1 MTVPRLSASPAEA
14 ASADSALAAPGS
26 DESAGASRGRPEA
39 GRWRL
44 ARVPRRIAWLY
55 AAAGTAWIVGSGSL
69 LRALVTDPA
78 LAAKLEIAQ
87 GLGFI
92 AITAALLYLLLR
104 RELRDWDREAA
115 ARRQSEAELRA
126 SQEHF
131 QLASRVGRIGTFEHD
146 YATGLTLASP
156 VLQDLDELG
165 SGPNRFAALLERM
178 LPEDRA
184 EFLAAQRRAED
195 PAGEGR
201 FECEYRQ
208 RYANGRVRW
217 MLVQA
222 QVWFHGEGAGRRPA
236 RRVGTV
242 MDITERKDTEATYR
256 VNETRYRSLFANA
269 MNGLSHC
276 QIEFT
281 AGKATDF
288 TYLAVNKA
296 FHTMTGLK
304 NVIGKRITEIFPQ
317 IRETDPGLLELFGQ
331 VAQTGEGQRVEIY
344 ITALQQWQA
353 LSVYRPTEGQVV
365 AVFDVITAR
374 KRAEEELRTLTR
386 AIDQSPTSI
395 VITDAAGAIQYVNPR
410 FTEVSGYA
418 ANEVRGKNPRFLKSG
433 QNPPEHYH
441 DLWATIT
448 AGRVWHGELC
458 NRKKNGELFWE
469 RVSIS
474 PVLDVKGSIA
484 NFVAVKED
492 VTEQRRLQEHLQ
504 HAQRMESVGALASGI
519 AHDLNNILAPVLM
532 ASALLK
538 TAGRSEQEQ
547 TMLEIIE
554 QSAIRGSNVVKQ
566 LLAFS
571 RSGGGKRHPLE
582 IQELIREMR
591 GILAET
597 FPREITLRFE
607 VGPDL
612 QPVLGD
618 ATQLHQVLLNLCV
631 NARDAMPGGGLLAV
645 GARNF
650 LIDPEWARLN
660 PPAKPGAHVL
670 LTVADTGMGMTP
682 ELIER
687 IFDPFFTTKEVG
699 KGTGL
704 GLSTSLGIV
713 RGHGG
718 FFKVE
723 SEPGRGTTFAVYL
736 PAAPAED
743 AGPSVVRAA
752 EPPRGRNELI
762 LIVDDEAN
770 VGRSMR
776 GVLEE
781 HGYRVVVA
789 TASTEGLAVFRSRA
803 AEISLV
809 LSDLMMPVM
818 NGAAMLR
825 EMRRIRGDFKAC
837 VMTGLASASKQAEL
851 AAIGVSAV
859 LAKPCDRRE
868 LLLAVRGALDDPGT
882 GPAITSSPIPAPA
895 KAS

>member
-1 MTVPRLSASPAEA
+1 MTVLRPPASADEA
-14 ASADSALAAPGS
+14 ASAGAALAAPGAPAPAL
-26 DESAGASRGRPEA
+26 AGGGRPEA
-39 GRWRL
+39 GRRSL
-44 ARVPRRIAWLY
+44 ALVPRRIAWLY
-55 AAAGTAWIVGSGSL
+55 AAAGAAWIVGSGSA
-69 LRALVTDPA
+69 LRALVPDPA
-78 LAAKLEIAQ
+78 LAARLEIAK

-92 AITAALLYLLLR
+92 AVTAALLYLLLR
-104 RELRDWDREAA
+104 RELRAWDREAA
-115 ARRQSEAELRA
+115 ARLESEAALRA
-126 SQEHF
+126 SEEHF
-131 QLASRVGRIGTFEHD
+131 QLASRVGRVGTFEHD
-146 YATGLTLASP
+146 HATDRTRASP
-156 VLQDLDELG
+156 VLQELDELG
-165 SGPNRFAALLERM
+165 PGPDRFTVLLQRM
-178 LPEDRA
+178 PPEDRPG
-184 EFLAAQRRAED
+184 FLAAKARGED
-195 PAGEGR
+195 PAGDGR
-201 FECEYRQ
+201 FEQEFRQ
-208 RYANGRVRW
+208 RYADGTVRW
-217 MLVQA
+217 LLVQA
-222 QVWFHGEGAGRRPA
+222 QTWFAGEGAARRPA
-236 RRVGTV
+236 RTIGTV
-242 MDITERKDTEATYR
+242 RDVTETKRTEATLR
-256 VNETRYRSLFANA
+256 LNEERYRSLFANA

-276 QIEFT
+276 RIEFT
-281 AGKATDF
+281 DGKATDF

-296 FHTMTGLK
+296 FHSMTGLK
-304 NVIGKRITEIFPQ
+304 DVIGKRVTEVLPK
-317 IRETDPGLLELFGQ
+317 IRESDPALLELFGH
-331 VAQTGEGQRVEIY
+331 VAQTGEGQRAEIY
-344 ITALQQWQA
+344 IAALQQWQA
-353 LSVYRPTEGQVV
+353 MSVYSPAHGQVV

-433 QNPPEHYH
+433 QNPAEHYR
-441 DLWATIT
+441 DLWTTIT

-474 PVLDVKGSIA
+474 PVLDVKGAIA

-538 TAGRSEQEQ
+538 TGGRSEQEQ

-554 QSAIRGSNVVKQ
+554 QSAVRGSNVVKQ

-571 RSGGGKRHPLE
+571 RSGGGKRNRLE
-582 IQELIREMR
+582 IRQLVQEMR

-607 VGPDL
+607 VAPNL
-612 QPVLGD
+612 LPVLGD

-631 NARDAMPGGGLLAV
+631 NARDAMPAGGHLAV

-650 LIDPEWARLN
+650 TIDPEWARLN

-670 LTVADTGMGMTP
+670 LTVADTGMGMPP
-682 ELIER
+682 EVIER
-687 IFDPFFTTKEVG
+687 IFDPFFTTKEIG

-718 FFKVE
+718 FLKVE
-723 SEPGRGTTFAVYL
+723 SKPGGGSTFAVYL
-736 PAAPAED
+736 PAAPPEE
-743 AGPSVVRAA
+743 AGPAADPAA

-770 VGRSMR
+770 VARSMR
-776 GVLEE
+776 GVLEG
-781 HGYRVVVA
+781 HGYRVLVA
-789 TASTEGLAVFRSRA
+789 TASTEGLAVFRARA
-803 AEISLV
+803 AEFALV
-809 LSDLMMPVM
+809 LSDMMMPVM

-825 EMRRIRGDFKAC
+825 EMRRIRPGLHAL
-837 VMTGLASASKQAEL
+837 VMTGLASASKQSEL
-851 AAIGVSAV
+851 ESIGVSAC
-859 LAKPCDRRE
+859 LSKPCDRRE
-868 LLLAVRGALDDPGT
+868 LLLAVRGALDAPGP
-882 GPAITSSPIPAPA
+882 GAAVTSSPVPGPAA
-895 KAS
+895 AS

>member
-433 QNPPEHYH
+433 QNPPEHYPRPLGDDH
-441 DLWATIT
+441 RRPRLARRI
-448 AGRVWHGELC
+448 VQPQE
-458 NRKKNGELFWE
+458 E
-469 RVSIS
+469 RR
-474 PVLDVKGSIA
+474 A
-484 NFVAVKED
+484 
-492 VTEQRRLQEHLQ
+492 
-504 HAQRMESVGALASGI
+504 
-519 AHDLNNILAPVLM
+519 
-532 ASALLK
+532 
-538 TAGRSEQEQ
+538 
-547 TMLEIIE
+547 
-554 QSAIRGSNVVKQ
+554 
-566 LLAFS
+566 
-571 RSGGGKRHPLE
+571 
-582 IQELIREMR
+582 
-591 GILAET
+591 
-597 FPREITLRFE
+597 
-607 VGPDL
+607 
-612 QPVLGD
+612 VLG
-618 ATQLHQVLLNLCV
+618 A
-631 NARDAMPGGGLLAV
+631 GLDL
-645 GARNF
+645 
-650 LIDPEWARLN
+650 
-660 PPAKPGAHVL
+660 PGA
-670 LTVADTGMGMTP
+670 GCQG
-682 ELIER
+682 
-687 IFDPFFTTKEVG
+687 FDRQF
-699 KGTGL
+699 
-704 GLSTSLGIV
+704 
-713 RGHGG
+713 RGGEGG
-718 FFKVE
+718 
-723 SEPGRGTTFAVYL
+723 RHR
-736 PAAPAED
+736 AAPAPG
-743 AGPSVVRAA
+743 APPARPAHGVR
-752 EPPRGRNELI
+752 R
-762 LIVDDEAN
+762 
-770 VGRSMR
+770 
-776 GVLEE
+776 
-781 HGYRVVVA
+781 
-789 TASTEGLAVFRSRA
+789 RA
-803 AEISLV
+803 RQRHR
-809 LSDLMMPVM
+809 P
-818 NGAAMLR
+818 
-825 EMRRIRGDFKAC
+825 
-837 VMTGLASASKQAEL
+837 
-851 AAIGVSAV
+851 
-859 LAKPCDRRE
+859 
-868 LLLAVRGALDDPGT
+868 
-882 GPAITSSPIPAPA
+882 
-895 KAS
+895 